1 MSHEAMYFPG
11 YLFMIMYIG
20 GFIWLYCDRTKQLDD
35 YERDKRD
42 RDNG

>member
-11 YLFMIMYIG
+11 YLG